1 MSYVDQVESKAV
13 LRRLKA
19 KSCNKTCFDCKSK
32 NPLWASATYGVFVCL
47 DCSGRHR
54 SLGTHLSFVRSTDMD
69 KWKAEHLEAMVQGG
83 NDKARKFFTS
93 HGWASAEGDKEDFES
108 KYKSRAARM
117 YHKKLYASITVES
130 EESTEVLEVT
140 DQVSELKVDTG
151 KAKPMSIPQKKSPRS
166 VTPPPRKSPEMKAI
180 NPKRSMTPP
189 PKGHLKFPGKA
200 PSPLTTANASAP
212 KIQVDPTKA
221 NARKELNAPR
231 RKGKGRAGL
240 GAKRVNK
247 ANGKADFSAEDI
259 NVQPAAASEE
269 TVQVKKEPEQE
280 KSLYQREGSQ
290 SGSTSTSWSSSSVY
304 SQPMATSNGHS
315 NGNGDINRFKNMK
328 GFGSDQFFGRTP
340 GSNMSDAER
349 MAHQTRLNKL
359 NGARG
364 ISSDMYFG
372 RETGAKGS
380 SGMDDDISLD
390 RFADELL
397 SGILGNK

>member
-1 MSYVDQVESKAV
+1 MSYVDQTESKAV

-93 HGWASAEGDKEDFES
+93 HGWASLDGKKEDFES

-117 YHKKLYASITVES
+117 YHKKLYASINLGQ
-130 EESTEVLEVT
+130 EEPAQDVGEVT
-140 DQVSELKVDTG
+140 DQVSELKLDAN
-151 KAKPMSIPQKKSPRS
+151 KAKPMSIPQKPPVRAA
-166 VTPPPRKSPEMKAI
+166 TPPPKKSPEMKAI
-180 NPKRSMTPP
+180 KAKRSMTPP
-189 PKGHLKFPGKA
+189 PKGHLKFPVDAKSKLPA
-200 PSPLTTANASAP
+200 ANAP
-212 KIQVDPTKA
+212 KIQCEPSKL
-221 NARKELNAPR
+221 NARKKLNAPR
-231 RKGKGRAGL
+231 RKAKARSGL
-240 GAKRVNK
+240 GARRVQQ
-247 ANGKADFSAEDI
+247 NGKADFSGEDI
-259 NVQPAAASEE
+259 NVQAPAAAEVE
-269 TVQVKKEPEQE
+269 AAAQVKKEPEQE
-280 KSLYQREGSQ
+280 KSLYQRDNAGQ
-290 SGSTSTSWSSSSVY
+290 SAATSTSWSSSSVY
-304 SQPMATSNGHS
+304 SQSTTS
-315 NGNGDINRFKNMK
+315 NGNGVSEDVSRFKNMK

-340 GSNMSDAER
+340 GSDMSDGER
-349 MAHQTRLNKL
+349 IAHQSRLSKL

-372 RETGAKGS
+372 RESNGNGQ